1 MRDIETM
8 LGTKVVGELQAGNIE
23 DVRAKGIEYG
33 KAIESLCYDG
43 REKSLALTKLQES
56 VMWAVKSIALEGE

>member
-8 LGTKVVGELQAGNIE
+8 LGTRNVSDAQGERIE
-23 DVRAKGIEYG
+23 AARDKAIEYG
-33 KAIESLCYDG
+33 KLVEKLCGEG

-56 VMWAVKSIALEGE
+56 IMWAVKSIALEGV